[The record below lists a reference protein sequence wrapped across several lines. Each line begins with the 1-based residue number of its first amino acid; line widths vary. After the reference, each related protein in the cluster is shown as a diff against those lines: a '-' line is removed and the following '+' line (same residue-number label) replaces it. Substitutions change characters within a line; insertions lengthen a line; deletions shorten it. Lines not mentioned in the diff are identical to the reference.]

1 MEYTIHAESTYK
13 NSNYKPLTSISDTYT
28 SNS

>member
-13 NSNYKPLTSISDTYT
+13 NSNSKPLTSLTNTYA